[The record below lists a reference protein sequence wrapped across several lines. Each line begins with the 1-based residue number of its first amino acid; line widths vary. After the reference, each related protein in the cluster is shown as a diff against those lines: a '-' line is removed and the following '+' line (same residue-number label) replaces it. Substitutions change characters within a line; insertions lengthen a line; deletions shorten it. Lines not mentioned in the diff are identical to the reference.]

1 VDPEEI
7 RTLASQRVIPAKAG
21 IHSFMQAEKTVKQA
35 GAYMRLFIGIPI
47 PEEYVMT
54 IGEVQSAWKRR
65 LASKVSWVRPELMH
79 LTLRFLGETDE
90 ARVGAIV
97 DAMRGAAGG
106 SFVMQGGA
114 GGFFPQRGAPR
125 VVWVGFTKGIRE
137 CGTYFAALDAGL
149 VRAGFDAET
158 RPFAAHVTV
167 ARVRQAVRGD
177 DWAELAADLT
187 RDWPPFTVDTAV
199 LWQSILK
206 PSGPEYRRVA
216 EVALGA

>member
-1 VDPEEI
+1 MFFI
-7 RTLASQRVIPAKAG
+7 
-21 IHSFMQAEKTVKQA
+21 QAENNVKQA
-35 GAYMRLFIGIPI
+35 GTHMRLFIGIPI
-47 PEEYVMT
+47 PEDYAMT
-54 IGEVQSAWKRR
+54 IGEVQSAWKGR
-65 LASKVSWVRPELMH
+65 LASKVSWVRPGLMH
-79 LTLRFLGETDE
+79 LTLRFLGETDD

-125 VVWVGFTKGIRE
+125 VVWVGFSRGMQE
-137 CGTYFAALDAGL
+137 SGAYFAALDAGL

-167 ARVRQAVRGD
+167 ARVRQAVRAD
-177 DWAELAADLT
+177 DWAGLAADLT

-206 PSGPEYRRVA
+206 PSGPQYRRVA